1 GAVALLTRDAVHA
14 ALRRPPEW
22 RTIAEQLE
30 QIGWRSL
37 SIVNLTAFF
46 TGMVLALQLGT
57 YMARFGAKM
66 FVSRIVGMAL
76 VRELGPVL
84 TALMIGGRVGAG
96 ITAELGTMAVTDQI
110 DAIRALG
117 ASPIRNL
124 VVPRLIAVLVMLPVL
139 TIIGDLV
146 GIMGGLLLDLPDR
159 APRDRRRRR
168 CGPRHHPH
176 RRGRLDHRPHL
187 GFLPDQALPP
197 LVSAPPYIRCRGLE
211 KAFGAKP
218 VLRGL
223 TLDVLTGETLV
234 VLGGSGSGKSVL
246 LKHMNALLMP
256 DAGEVEVDGVVLQR
270 LAEDALVPLRRNVA
284 MLFQQGALF
293 DSLTVGENI
302 AYPLRE

>member
-1 GAVALLTRDAVHA
+1 MNPPMTGAEAARTPDSGVRAAPLPTGVVALLDGLGAVALLTRDAVHA
-14 ALRRPPEW
+14 ALRRAPEW

-30 QIGWRSL
+30 QVGWRSL

-124 VVPRLIAVLVMLPVL
+124 VVPRLIAILVMLPVL

-146 GIMGGLLLDLPDR
+146 GILGGLLLSVTELNVSGEFYVNSLVQVLYL
-159 APRDRRRRR
+159 RDV
-168 CGPRHHPH
+168 
-176 RRGRLDHRPHL
+176 
-187 GFLPDQALPP
+187 F
-197 LVSAPPYIRCRGLE
+197 
-211 KAFGAKP
+211 
-218 VLRGL
+218 
-223 TLDVLTGETLV
+223 
-234 VLGGSGSGKSVL
+234 SGIGKSFFFAYFIGIIACLNGLQVTGG
-246 LKHMNALLMP
+246 A
-256 DAGEVEVDGVVLQR
+256 DGVGRATTRTVVAASITVLISDFF
-270 LAEDALVPLRRNVA
+270 LTK
-284 MLFQQGALF
+284 LFLL
-293 DSLTVGENI
+293 S
-302 AYPLRE
+302 